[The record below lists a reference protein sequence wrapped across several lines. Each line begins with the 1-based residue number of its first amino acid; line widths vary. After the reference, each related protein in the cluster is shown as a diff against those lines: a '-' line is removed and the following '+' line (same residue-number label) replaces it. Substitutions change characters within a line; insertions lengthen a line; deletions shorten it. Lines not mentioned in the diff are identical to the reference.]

1 MQYSAIIVAAGK
13 SERFK
18 GGVNKLLYKLS
29 DGRSVLDH
37 ALQPFRDDR
46 ECEQI
51 IVVTSEQTLGEASK
65 NPDWRELYCMGGAT
79 RTDSV
84 YHGLMAVNQ
93 EIVLIHDGARC
104 YLTPEDLQQLKD
116 VLKTERAA
124 LLVKDC
130 YDSMKLVEDGYV
142 ARNLDRDQL
151 CRAQTP
157 QGFRTEDILSA
168 YYKAFK
174 DNRIATDDVAILEM
188 YSDVKVR
195 CVRAIGSNEKITTID
210 DIR

>member
-18 GGVNKLLYKLS
+18 GGNKLLHKLS

-37 ALQPFRDDR
+37 ALQPFRDDK

-51 IVVTSEQTLGEASK
+51 IVVTSEQTLNEACK

-79 RTDSV
+79 RTESV

-93 EIVLIHDGARC
+93 DIVLIHDGARC
-104 YLTPEDLQQLKD
+104 YLTAEDLQQLKET
-116 VLKTERAA
+116 LKTERAA
-124 LLVKDC
+124 LLVREC
-130 YDSMKLVEDGYV
+130 YDSMKLVENGYV
-142 ARNLDRDQL
+142 VRNLDRDQL
-151 CRAQTP
+151 SRAQTP
-157 QGFRTEDILSA
+157 QGFRTEDILTA
-168 YYKAFK
+168 YYQAFK

-188 YSDVKVR
+188 YSDVRVR
-195 CVRAIGSNEKITTID
+195 CVKATGSNEKITTID